1 MVQAWTYVEGRWL
14 EGNPPLMGPM
24 THALWLSTLVFD
36 GARAFE
42 GVAPDLDLHC
52 ARAVRSASSAGL
64 KAPVT
69 EGEILELCRD
79 GISKFSKQ
87 TALYI
92 RPMFF
97 AEDGEIQPNPA
108 STRFALSVYEAPLP
122 PPTGFTVCLSPFRR
136 PSPES
141 AMTDAKAACLY
152 PNVGR
157 CLKDATSRGFD
168 NCVVLDPI
176 GNVAEFATSN
186 LFFVKDGVVHTPAPN
201 GTFLAGITRS
211 RVIGLLRNAGLQV
224 HERTIKFA
232 DVQDA
237 DEVFST
243 GNYSKVVPIT
253 RVEQRNLQPGPVF
266 KRARELYWEFAHKS

>member
-1 MVQAWTYVEGRWL
+1 MVQAWTYIDGRWA
-14 EGNPPLMGPM
+14 EGNPPMIGPM
-24 THALWLSTLVFD
+24 THAAWLSTLVFD

-52 ARAVRSASSAGL
+52 ARAVRSAAFVGL

-69 EGEILELCRD
+69 SGEIHELCWE
-79 GISKFSKQ
+79 GIKRFPKT
-87 TALYI
+87 TALYV

-97 AEDGEIQPNPA
+97 AEDGMIQPDPTT
-108 STRFALSVYEAPLP
+108 TRFVLSVYEAPLP
-122 PPTGFTVCLSPFRR
+122 PASGFTACLSPFRR
-136 PSPES
+136 PSPEG
-141 AMTDAKAACLY
+141 ALTEAKAACLY

-157 CLKDATSRGFD
+157 AMKDAADRGFD

-186 LFFVKDGVVHTPAPN
+186 LFFAKDGAVHTPAPN
-201 GTFLAGITRS
+201 GTFLAGITRA
-211 RVIGLLRNAGLQV
+211 RVIGLLRNAGLAV
-224 HERTIKFA
+224 HERTFRFA
-232 DVQDA
+232 EVMDA

-253 RVEQRNLQPGPVF
+253 RVETRNLQPGPVF
-266 KRARELYWEFAHKS
+266 KKARELYWEFAHKT